1 MPEDAGTD
9 IGNTPWW
16 KTLPAI
22 LGGAASV
29 ITAIGVLI
37 AQFNAPVKSG
47 PSTPS
52 RGGTQYAALNTN
64 DGFVVIRAGPS
75 VSHSEVGRL
84 KPGEIIVCTDVVK
97 GEKLD
102 NGDEWANCP
111 NRNGYVYFTLLK
123 PAN

>member
-29 ITAIGVLI
+29 ITAIGVLVS
-37 AQFNAPVKSG
+37 QLNAPVK
-47 PSTPS
+47 PDPPTPPN
-52 RGGTQYAALNTN
+52 GETQYAALNTN

-75 VSHSEVGRL
+75 VSQSEVGRL
-84 KPGEIIVCTDVVK
+84 KPGEIIVCTNVVK
-97 GEKLD
+97 GEILD

-111 NRNGYVYFTLLK
+111 N
-123 PAN
+123 